1 MRALIALT
9 VSLPGLALAYSSP
22 TQFDLAPSADST
34 GGAAGIYYSGSPRFQ
49 GQSCSGCHQGGEDA
63 VDLRFTAL
71 PSALIGAPYVP
82 RQVYHLQIDLLTNR
96 VGPLVDGRGCGAHP
110 GEVCDVSGFVVEA
123 VGADGRA
130 AGMLCPM
137 PPVDGACP
145 TALGTPTVA
154 ARDGTALFSNPL
166 AFDDEGLPT
175 YRDGQSRFD
184 FYWQAPAADVGAV
197 SFWIAAVDGDGAT
210 QDTTHAT
217 DTAGDRTGVFR
228 LQTCAPTGCESAA
241 EAGCAAAPGRGA
253 GGGWALGL
261 WAVAMIA
268 ERRRRR

>member
-9 VSLPGLALAYSSP
+9 LSAPGLAMAYSSP

-49 GQSCSGCHQGGEDA
+49 GQSCSGCHTGGEHA

-123 VGADGRA
+123 VGAEGRP

-137 PPVDGACP
+137 PPVDGVCP

-154 ARDGTALFSNPL
+154 SRDGTALFSNPL
-166 AFDDEGLPT
+166 AFDEAGLPT
-175 YRDGQSRFD
+175 YRDGLSRFD
-184 FYWQAPAADVGAV
+184 FYWSAPAADAGAV
-197 SFWIAAVDGDGAT
+197 SFWIAAVDGDGAA
-210 QDTTHAT
+210 QDATHAT
-217 DTAGDRTGVFR
+217 DLAGDRTGVVR
-228 LQTCAPTGCESAA
+228 LQTCAVTGCESAA
-241 EAGCAAAPGRGA
+241 EAGCAAAPGRGR
-253 GGGWALGL
+253 GGWGLLLLAGLG
-261 WAVAMIA
+261 IA